1 MKDLTKGN
9 IYKTFILFAIPLV
22 LSGLLSQA
30 YAIIDS
36 VIAGKFLGADGI
48 AATGA
53 TGALIQFIS
62 SVFWGYT
69 AGYSIYVAVLFGGE
83 KFDRLKNTVY
93 SNFVLFTLGAAVVSA
108 VMILFR
114 EKIFDFLKIDKSIRK
129 DAMVYFV
136 TYISG
141 LFAILLTNFGAL
153 TLNAVGI
160 SGYPFKM
167 ALVSSVL
174 NIGGNIISV
183 TVLKMGVFGIALASV
198 VSATLVD
205 IFYIFKIRQCFREMK
220 SEKSFRMHFTP
231 DTIKKTVSY
240 AIPVTFQ
247 QLVMYAASFVI
258 SPMINR
264 LGSGMTA
271 AFAVSN
277 RIYEINAGVYQNS
290 AKTLSN
296 YTAQCVG
303 AKKYGLI
310 KKGIGVGFVQGAVL
324 VLPFVL
330 GCAFFAKPLC
340 MAFFPS
346 EYAGEGLEYSV
357 VFAKFYLP
365 FILFNVVN
373 NLFHAF
379 YRGIK
384 NMKMLLV
391 TTTFG
396 SVVRIVATA
405 LLSPTCGIHG
415 IYAGWVVSWIL
426 EAIFC
431 TVTFFAG
438 KWENNLKKKCS

>member
-53 TGALIQFIS
+53 TGALIQFVS

-69 AGYSIYVAVLFGGE
+69 AGFSIYVAVLFGAKE
-83 KFDRLKNTVY
+83 YDRLKNTIY
-93 SNFVLFTLGAAVVSA
+93 SNFLIFTFGAMLASA
-108 VMILFR
+108 IMIFFK
-114 EKIFDFLKIDKSIRK
+114 EGIFDFLKVDNTIRK
-129 DAMVYFV
+129 DASTYFV

-141 LFAILLTNFGAL
+141 LFSILLTNFGAL
-153 TLNAVGI
+153 CLNAMGM

-167 ALVSSVL
+167 AIVSSVL

-183 TVLKMGVFGIALASV
+183 TLLKMGVFGIALSSV
-198 VSATLVD
+198 IAATVVD
-205 IFYIFKIRQCFREMK
+205 VCYVIKMRQCFREMR
-220 SEKSFRMHFTP
+220 SEKNFKMHFSLG
-231 DTIKKTVSY
+231 TIKKTVSY
-240 AIPVTFQ
+240 AIPSTFQ
-247 QLVMYAASFVI
+247 QFVMYAASFVI

-290 AKTLSN
+290 SKTLSN

-303 AKKYGLI
+303 AKKYNLI
-310 KKGIGVGFVQGAVL
+310 NKGIGVGFLQGALL
-324 VLPFVL
+324 VMPFVL
-330 GCAFFAKPLC
+330 GCAIFAKPLC

-357 VFAKFYLP
+357 VFAKWYLP

-384 NMKMLLV
+384 NMKMLLI
-391 TTTFG
+391 TTCFG
-396 SVVRIVATA
+396 SVVRAVATA
-405 LLSPTCGIHG
+405 ILSVEYGIHG
-415 IYAGWVVSWIL
+415 VYAGWVISWIL
-426 EAIFC
+426 EAILC
-431 TVTFFAG
+431 TVTFL
-438 KWENNLKKKCS
+438 WNQTKKTIIAK